1 MTRIRVP
8 TRLLLPAF
16 PQHQGE
22 ATALPVLTAHRD
34 MAADYPGEF
43 LAEVQPQ
50 SGTFGAPCAWSIQP
64 GKSLEQSCLIF
75 RGNADSRVADQE
87 FSRGRF
93 VLPLLPNLQTNKP
106 SFREF
111 DGIVGQIDQD
121 LTEPSPIPHD
131 PPAALAHPHSVP
143 HP

>member
-22 ATALPVLTAHRD
+22 ATALPVLTGHRD

-43 LAEVQPQ
+43 LAEMQPQ
-50 SGTFGAPCAWSIQP
+50 SGTFGAPCARSIQP

-75 RGNADSRVADQE
+75 RGNADSRVADHE
-87 FSRGRF
+87 FSRDRA
-93 VLPLLPNLQTNKP
+93 VRALPPNLQTDEP
-106 SFREF
+106 SFRKF
-111 DGIVGQIDQD
+111 DGIVGQIDQN
-121 LTEPSPIPHD
+121 LAERSPVRHD
-131 PPAALAHPHSVP
+131 GKAALG
-143 HP
+143 